1 MSELHSF
8 GTSDN
13 RISNPDKR
21 STLDIP
27 RNSSNQ
33 KIEVYYLSIENHPQ
47 IHSDEITKPVPPPP
61 PLTTRRSV
69 NSARFRPEL
78 YHLNTE
84 DADAK
89 ICTCRS
95 PPELISKKRKSS
107 VSCEARAEMYYIST
121 ESRKTPG
128 IVDDDKQG
136 LYRTANYH
144 QLKSTAFLTPPD
156 SPTDKK
162 VITYTLIKSNENKFL
177 SSFSPTP
184 SPPLQPI
191 KKEQAVTLTAV
202 NTNNATMLPR
212 SKALESFQRS
222 MKKYRF
228 YGY

>member
-1 MSELHSF
+1 MSELYSF
-8 GTSDN
+8 GTSEN
-13 RISNPDKR
+13 RISNPDER
-21 STLDIP
+21 SILDIP

-47 IHSDEITKPVPPPP
+47 IHSDEITKSVPPPP
-61 PLTTRRSV
+61 PLTTRRDV

-78 YHLNTE
+78 YHLSTE

-95 PPELISKKRKSS
+95 SPELISKKRKSS
-107 VSCEARAEMYYIST
+107 VSCEAGAEMYYIST
-121 ESRKTPG
+121 ESRKIPG
-128 IVDDDKQG
+128 TVDDDKQG
-136 LYRTANYH
+136 LYRTANYQ
-144 QLKSTAFLTPPD
+144 QLKSTAFSTPPD

-162 VITYTLIKSNENKFL
+162 VITYTLIKSNENKFS

-191 KKEQAVTLTAV
+191 KKKQAVTLTAV

-212 SKALESFQRS
+212 SKALESLQRS